1 MLLGYSSLLNFLRA
15 SWTLVLCVT
24 EKQRG
29 CASAA
34 LWTLQTW
41 GFFTILPSPLLTADL
56 PADLARLACLPLS
69 PKVCSDFSPSL
80 LITKTQLEAAECKPA
95 AKHKMKGKSARR
107 WGQRLRKRTLDL
119 GHGSYYISRSN
130 PSSQAGLMSHTW
142 HVCSSPPISLVGTGS
157 PSPVSSAWTT
167 EEGHGINASVDEA
180 PKKIPTF

>member
-24 EKQRG
+24 ERQRG

-41 GFFTILPSPLLTADL
+41 GLFTIQPSPLLTADL
-56 PADLARLACLPLS
+56 PADLARLACLLLS

-80 LITKTQLEAAECKPA
+80 LITRTQLEAAECKPA

-107 WGQRLRKRTLDL
+107 WGQRLRKQTLDL
-119 GHGSYYISRSN
+119 GHVLTTFPGVTPPARL
-130 PSSQAGLMSHTW
+130 GWCHT
-142 HVCSSPPISLVGTGS
+142 HGTYVPAL
-157 PSPVSSAWTT
+157 PSPRLALGLLPLLPALGPLRKDM
-167 EEGHGINASVDEA
+167 E
-180 PKKIPTF
+180 